1 MRNEERRERLRTA
14 LIDAAERTIAESGLS
29 ALKARDLAREVG
41 CALGAIYTVFPDLD
55 ALILAVNLRTLAL
68 FDRAITAV
76 RIEPEPDGAASPAQ
90 KDAAVETLVRLALA
104 YLHFAAGHPARW
116 RALFQHRVTHVLPD
130 WYLVEQVRLFR
141 YIEAPL
147 RVLRPDLAEGQRALL
162 ARSLFSAT
170 HGLVSLGLDEKLM
183 VLSEPVLRGQIEIVV
198 GALGRG
204 LALPAGSDGG

>member
-1 MRNEERRERLRTA
+1 MRTDERRERLKAA
-14 LIDAAERTIAESGLS
+14 LLDAAERTIAESGLS
-29 ALKARDLAREVG
+29 GLKARDLAKEVG

-55 ALILAVNLRTLAL
+55 ALILSVNLRTLAL
-68 FDRAITAV
+68 FDRVIATVPLPPAPQGPAT
-76 RIEPEPDGAASPAQ
+76 PEQ
-90 KDAAVETLVRLALA
+90 RDAAVATLVRLAVA
-104 YLHFAAGHPARW
+104 YLHFASENPARW
-116 RALFQHRVTHVLPD
+116 RALFQHRVAEALPD

-141 YIEAPL
+141 TIEAPL
-147 RVLRPDLAEGQRALL
+147 RVLRPDLDEGGRALL

-204 LALPAGSDGG
+204 LAEG

>member
-1 MRNEERRERLRTA
+1 MRNDERRERLRTA
-14 LIDAAERTIAESGLS
+14 LIDAAEAAIAAGGLS
-29 ALKARDLAREVG
+29 ALKARDLARDVG

-55 ALILAVNLRTLAL
+55 ALILRVNLRTLAL
-68 FDRAITAV
+68 FERAITAV
-76 RIEPEPDGAASPAQ
+76 PIAPEPVGKATPAER
-90 KDAAVETLVRLALA
+90 DAAVETLVRLAVA
-104 YLHFAAGHPARW
+104 YLRFAAGHPARW
-116 RALFQHRVTHVLPD
+116 RALFQHRVTHALPD

-147 RVLRPDLAEGQRALL
+147 RVLRPDLRDRERALL

-204 LALPAGSDGG
+204 LAGE

>member
-1 MRNEERRERLRTA
+1 MRSDERRERLRTA
-14 LIDAAERTIAESGLS
+14 LIDAAEAAIADNGLS
-29 ALKARDLAREVG
+29 ALKARDLAKEAG
-41 CALGAIYTVFPDLD
+41 CAVGAIYTAFPDLD
-55 ALILAVNLRTLAL
+55 ALILMVNLRTLAL
-68 FDRAITAV
+68 FERAITAV
-76 RIEPEPDGAASPAQ
+76 PIAPAPEGAATPAER
-90 KDAAVETLVRLALA
+90 DAAVETLIRLAVA
-104 YLHFAAGHPARW
+104 YLHFAAGNRPRW
-116 RALFQHRVTHVLPD
+116 RALFQHRVTTHALPD

-147 RVLRPDLAEGQRALL
+147 RVLRPDLRDRERALL

-204 LALPAGSDGG
+204 LVGE

>member
-1 MRNEERRERLRTA
+1 MRNEERRERLRAA
-14 LIDAAERTIAESGLS
+14 LLDAAERTIAEHGLP

-68 FDRAITAV
+68 FDRAIAAV
-76 RIEPEPDGAASPAQ
+76 RVAPEPAGAATPAER
-90 KDAAVETLVRLALA
+90 DAAVDTLVRLAVA
-104 YLHFAAGHPARW
+104 YLHFAATHPARW
-116 RALFQHRVTHVLPD
+116 RALFQHRVTDALPD

-141 YIEAPL
+141 TIEAPL
-147 RVLRPDLAEGQRALL
+147 QVLCPDLAEAERALL

-183 VLSEPVLRGQIEIVV
+183 VLSEPVLRGQIETVV

-204 LALPAGSDGG
+204 LAAG

>member
-1 MRNEERRERLRTA
+1 MRSDERRERLRTA
-14 LIDAAERTIAESGLS
+14 LIDAAEATIAANGLS
-29 ALKARDLAREVG
+29 ALKARDLAKEVG
-41 CALGAIYTVFPDLD
+41 CAVGAIYTAFPDLD
-55 ALILAVNLRTLAL
+55 ALVLMVNLRTLAL
-68 FDRAITAV
+68 FERAITAV
-76 RIEPEPDGAASPAQ
+76 HIAPQPEGAATPAER
-90 KDAAVETLVRLALA
+90 DAAVETLIRLAVA
-104 YLHFAAGHPARW
+104 YLHFAAGNRPRW
-116 RALFQHRVTHVLPD
+116 RALFQHRVTTHALPD

-147 RVLRPDLAEGQRALL
+147 RVLRPDLRDRERALL

-204 LALPAGSDGG
+204 LAGE

>member
-1 MRNEERRERLRTA
+1 MRSDERRERLRTA
-14 LIDAAERTIAESGLS
+14 LIDAAEAAIAADGLS
-29 ALKARDLAREVG
+29 ALKARDLAKEVG
-41 CALGAIYTVFPDLD
+41 CAVGAIYTAFPDLD
-55 ALILAVNLRTLAL
+55 ALILMVNLRTLAL
-68 FDRAITAV
+68 FERAITAV
-76 RIEPEPDGAASPAQ
+76 PIAPAPEGAATSAER
-90 KDAAVETLVRLALA
+90 DAAVETLIRLAVA
-104 YLHFAAGHPARW
+104 YLHFAAGNRPRW
-116 RALFQHRVTHVLPD
+116 RALFQHRVTHALPD

-147 RVLRPDLAEGQRALL
+147 RVLRPDLRDRERALL

-204 LALPAGSDGG
+204 LAGE

>member
-1 MRNEERRERLRTA
+1 MRNEERRERLKAA
-14 LIDAAERTIAESGLS
+14 LLDAAERTIAESGLP
-29 ALKARDLAREVG
+29 ALKARDLAKDVG

-76 RIEPEPDGAASPAQ
+76 RIAPEPEGAATPAER
-90 KDAAVETLVRLALA
+90 DAAVETLVRLAVA
-104 YLHFAAGHPARW
+104 YLHFAAANPARW
-116 RALFQHRVTHVLPD
+116 RALFQHRVTHALPD

-147 RVLRPDLAEGQRALL
+147 RVLRPDLGERERALL

-204 LALPAGSDGG
+204 LAEG

>member
-1 MRNEERRERLRTA
+1 MRSDERRERLRTA
-14 LIDAAERTIAESGLS
+14 LIDAAEAAIADNGLS
-29 ALKARDLAREVG
+29 ALKARDLAKEAG
-41 CALGAIYTVFPDLD
+41 CAVGAIYTAFPDLD
-55 ALILAVNLRTLAL
+55 ALILMVNLRTLAL
-68 FDRAITAV
+68 FERAITAV
-76 RIEPEPDGAASPAQ
+76 PIAPAPEGAATPAER
-90 KDAAVETLVRLALA
+90 DAAVETLIRLAVA
-104 YLHFAAGHPARW
+104 YLHFAAGNRPRW
-116 RALFQHRVTHVLPD
+116 RALFQHRVTTHALPD

-147 RVLRPDLAEGQRALL
+147 RVLRPDLRDRERALL

-204 LALPAGSDGG
+204 LAGE

>member
-1 MRNEERRERLRTA
+1 MRNEERRERLKAA
-14 LIDAAERTIAESGLS
+14 LLDAAERTIAESGLS
-29 ALKARDLAREVG
+29 ALKARDLAKDVG

-76 RIEPEPDGAASPAQ
+76 RIEPEPEGAASPAER
-90 KDAAVETLVRLALA
+90 DAAVETLVRLAVA
-104 YLHFAAGHPARW
+104 YLHFAAGNPARW
-116 RALFQHRVTHVLPD
+116 RALFQHRVTHALPG

-147 RVLRPDLAEGQRALL
+147 RVLRPDLAEGERALL

-204 LALPAGSDGG
+204 LAGE

>member
-1 MRNEERRERLRTA
+1 MRNDDRRERLRTA
-14 LIDAAERTIAESGLS
+14 LIDAAEATIAADGLS
-29 ALKARDLAREVG
+29 ALKARELARDVG

-55 ALILAVNLRTLAL
+55 ALILAVNLRTLTL
-68 FDRAITAV
+68 FEQAITAV
-76 RIEPEPDGAASPAQ
+76 RIAPEPVGAATPAER
-90 KDAAVETLVRLALA
+90 DAAVEALVRLAVA
-104 YLHFAAGHPARW
+104 YLDFAAAHATRW
-116 RALFQHRVTHVLPD
+116 RALFQHRTEALPD

-147 RVLRPDLAEGQRALL
+147 RVLRPDLGEPDRALL

-204 LALPAGSDGG
+204 LAEG

>member
-1 MRNEERRERLRTA
+1 MRNDDRRERLKAA
-14 LIDAAERTIAESGLS
+14 LLDGAERTIAESGLS
-29 ALKARDLAREVG
+29 GLKARDLAKEVG

-55 ALILAVNLRTLAL
+55 ALILSVNLRTLAL
-68 FDRAITAV
+68 FDRVIATV
-76 RIEPEPDGAASPAQ
+76 PLPPEPDGPPTPAQ
-90 KDAAVETLVRLALA
+90 RDAAVATLVRLAVA
-104 YLHFAAGHPARW
+104 YLHFAAQNTTRW
-116 RALFQHRVTHVLPD
+116 RALFQHRVTQALPD

-147 RVLRPDLAEGQRALL
+147 RVLRPDLGERERALL

-183 VLSEPVLRGQIEIVV
+183 VLSEPVLRGQIEVVV

-204 LALPAGSDGG
+204 LAEG